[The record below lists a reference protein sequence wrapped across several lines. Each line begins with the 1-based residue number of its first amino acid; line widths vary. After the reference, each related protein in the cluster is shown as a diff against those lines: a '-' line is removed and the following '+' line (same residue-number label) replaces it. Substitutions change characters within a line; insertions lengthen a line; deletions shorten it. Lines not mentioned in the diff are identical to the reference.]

1 MFEGRAKSK
10 RERSRESNEVLDARI
25 ESSRSH
31 AESVMRQD
39 MLTIHGVRMIS
50 DQRLESLCF
59 ISIVG
64 CSQALSVLLA
74 YVVISVYLAKI
85 MRL

>member
-1 MFEGRAKSK
+1 MF
-10 RERSRESNEVLDARI
+10 
-25 ESSRSH
+25 
-31 AESVMRQD
+31 
-39 MLTIHGVRMIS
+39 S
-50 DQRLESLCF
+50 DQQLESLCF

-64 CSQALSVLLA
+64 CSQALSVSLLA